1 MIGMLCGAF
10 PTLLFYGV
18 SVLILTGSG
27 FTVREIQRD
36 SAQQARHC
44 SADIGDD

>member
-1 MIGMLCGAF
+1 MIGMLCVAF

-27 FTVREIQRD
+27 FSMREILRNKPD
-36 SAQQARHC
+36 IAAQVLVT
-44 SADIGDD
+44 IE